1 MANDMPEVF
10 FVLMVSMAW
19 GTNDAVVQKAATN
32 PTAVIISLLIN
43 YKIGLF
49 CQYVKY
55 EQHEFCVTRLGW
67 LKLSIF
73 KAINRLRKNP
83 NCMKYILPLL
93 SLIIITCCC
102 RAQDRLTGRTFATRS
117 EVIAQHGMACTSHP
131 LATMAAIDILKKGGN
146 AIDAAIAAN
155 AVLGVVE
162 PEMNGI
168 GGDLFA
174 IVYDAKT
181 GKLYGLNGSGRS
193 PYNLTLDEFKKR
205 GLQYIPNNGVLSV
218 SVPGCVDGWFELN
231 KRFGK
236 LPMQQVLAAAIGYA
250 RNGFPLADE
259 AAYYVNTLQPT
270 FANFPGWAAVYLP
283 NGKPTQKGEI
293 FKNPA
298 LANTMQKIAD
308 GGRDAYYKGDIAR
321 TISNFVQAN
330 GGYLTEKDFADH
342 TSTWVEPV
350 STNYRGYR
358 VWELPPNGQ
367 GITVLQMLNILEG
380 FDFSHIAYGSPEHVH
395 LFTEAKK
402 LAYED
407 RAKYYADPDFA
418 KIPTEK
424 LISKAYA
431 AERRKL
437 IKPDV
442 AGEAYTAGDSLI
454 TSGETVY
461 LTVAD
466 SAGIMVSLIQSNFSA
481 FGSGVVPTGLGFVL
495 QNRGANYTLQPGFN
509 NTYAPHKR
517 PFHTIIPAFVTKD
530 DKPYMSFGVM
540 GGAFQPQGQV
550 EILMNMIDFGMNAQ
564 EAGDA
569 PRIDHQGSSEPTG
582 RPKNGSGVIYLESG
596 FPYETIRTLMQWGHK
611 VAWQIPGNYGGYQ
624 CIRYDAVNKVYYGAS
639 DARKDGMAAGW

>member
-1 MANDMPEVF
+1 MRSILA
-10 FVLMVSMAW
+10 
-19 GTNDAVVQKAATN
+19 
-32 PTAVIISLLIN
+32 IIPLIF
-43 YKIGLF
+43 I
-49 CQYVKY
+49 
-55 EQHEFCVTRLGW
+55 T
-67 LKLSIF
+67 SIC
-73 KAINRLRKNP
+73 I
-83 NCMKYILPLL
+83 
-93 SLIIITCCC
+93 
-102 RAQDRLTGRTFATRS
+102 AQDRLNGREFATRS

-131 LATMAAIDILKKGGN
+131 LATMAAIDILKKGGT

-181 GKLYGLNGSGRS
+181 GKLYGLNGSGHS
-193 PYNLTLDEFKKR
+193 PYSLTLDEFKKR

-236 LPMQQVLAAAIGYA
+236 LPMQQVLSAAIGYA

-259 AAYYVNTLQPT
+259 AAYYLNTLQPT
-270 FANFPGWAAVYLP
+270 YAGLPGWAAVYTP
-283 NGKPTQKGEI
+283 NAKLLQKGDV
-293 FKNPA
+293 FKNPS
-298 LANTMQKIAD
+298 LANSLQKIAD
-308 GGRDAYYKGDIAR
+308 GGRDAYYKGDIAH
-321 TISNFVQAN
+321 TIDTFMRNH
-330 GGYLTEKDFADH
+330 GGYLSYKDLADH
-342 TSTWVEPV
+342 ASTWVEPV
-350 STNYRGYR
+350 STTYRGYR

-418 KIPTEK
+418 KVPTEK

-431 AERRKL
+431 DERRKL
-437 IKPDV
+437 INLNM
-442 AGEAYTAGDSLI
+442 AGEAYTAGDSLLA
-454 TSGETVY
+454 SGETVY

-466 SAGIMVSLIQSNFSA
+466 SAGNMVSLIQSNFSA

-540 GGAFQPQGQV
+540 GGAFQPQGHV

-582 RPKNGSGVIYLESG
+582 RPKNGSGTIYLESG
-596 FPYETIRTLMQWGHK
+596 FSFQAIRTLMQWGHK